1 MPDSG
6 SLDYTDR
13 LGRWGRDEKLN
24 VSRKADKNLLTE
36 KKKTEGDNQG

>member
-6 SLDYTDR
+6 RMDYTDR
-13 LGRWGRDEKLN
+13 LGRGGQDEKLN
-24 VSRKADKNLLTE
+24 VSRKAAKNLLTE

>member
-1 MPDSG
+1 MPESG

-13 LGRWGRDEKLN
+13 LGRGGQDEKLN

-36 KKKTEGDNQG
+36 KKSVGDNIK